1 MKTKKKYEDGGDI
14 GQPLRPSNFEKRQ
27 AKKVAKAQTR
37 ATVANIEGEG
47 TVAQKRDN
55 RASRVST
62 MAGTRRAKT
71 PKSVSTSTSTSTST
85 VNNNSNGNKRSGT
98 GMTGSGPTKTT
109 SATKTPSTTTP
120 SKGPA
125 PVKVPVPSARGPI
138 LKAKMGMSVRR
149 KKSR

>member
-1 MKTKKKYEDGGDI
+1 MQTPKKPKVQTVQPVTVRNQPKV
-14 GQPLRPSNFEKRQ
+14 GQALTPSNFEKRQ
-27 AKKVAKAQTR
+27 AKKVARAKTR
-37 ATVANIEGEG
+37 ATVAEIEGEG

-71 PKSVSTSTSTSTST
+71 PKSVSTSTST

-98 GMTGSGPTKTT
+98 GMTGSGPTK
-109 SATKTPSTTTP
+109 P

-125 PVKVPVPSARGPI
+125 PVKAGPVPSARGPI
-138 LKAKMGMSVRR
+138 PKAKMGMSVRR
-149 KKSR
+149 KKSC